1 MPNTMQKLIKS
12 VYENFEKNKHIQ
24 RDYAKESAS
33 MEVDRLLKLQKE
45 ASLTPVNDSYAEA
58 GFEAKTLTSIMV
70 QNQIAMGA

>member
-12 VYENFEKNKHIQ
+12 VYENFGKSKPIQ
-24 RDYAKESAS
+24 KDYARESAS
-33 MEVDRLLKLQKE
+33 MEASRILNLQKE
-45 ASLTPVNDSYAEA
+45 VSLTPVNDSYAEA